1 MDCVTEA
8 PSWANISENS
18 SSSFVDTRSEPAAY
32 YGKDV
37 DRIMKRAI
45 QQQAAD
51 PPSTQQLQQQPS
63 SSSSTTTSSVTKP
76 MSLSAKISGDKSTL
90 FKQQQ
95 QKQQQPT
102 ATSKGN
108 NYERSSQVST
118 ATSSGGRS
126 KKSKKS
132 TVGKTLPKNT
142 TTTTSVVS
150 VSSSSNKQTPGRSN
164 TSSSA
169 MGGGGSI
176 KSSHQGGGN
185 SIKSQTTHRSKK
197 SSNSTINYHPGQTL
211 AISSPPTSNKHQ
223 LDPPPASPS
232 TYVDTS
238 SNSTSCGGGDP
249 PSVCS
254 SVGSRGE
261 ISLGSNSHY
270 TRNSSTSSRT
280 GGNISRRSRRSNA
293 SSSQR
298 SSRKSP
304 SKSSSTIRSR
314 RTNQEPEEE
323 QILQVWNE
331 VDDEDLLDEESQYIA
346 QEHRS
351 IESVGEDEDDNDEQ
365 NECVPYDPEEEG
377 YSRTS
382 SSNESSESYYSN
394 EEGEDDNDDDDS
406 ATRVSELCSA
416 VGRALAIRNKEEEEE
431 KYNRSDSNNARA
443 IVTSDDYG
451 GVNSYYESGGII
463 STSSQ
468 TLPTTTSDQQQI
480 INKSVSGN
488 NSSTPYL
495 SKAIDNYNGISMGMV
510 PINSTIYE
518 AYDHTFVTCPESLRF
533 KFLYT
538 FLKKNLDKKI
548 MIFFSTTNSAK
559 FHSKLLNH
567 FHITTLLMH
576 GKMRR
581 EKFINQFFKFSDL
594 DEGILCATDV
604 AGRDLDIPP
613 SVDWVIQYEPPE
625 DPSEYI
631 LRVARISC
639 DSDRVGRS
647 LLFLNCGEKSGFL
660 KYYSSASIPVSEFE
674 IPVDRLA
681 DVQSHIEH
689 HVNENEKLLRYAR
702 DAYGSYLIAYASHG
716 FRDVYNVHDLNKGDV
731 SMAFGLVGSG
741 NGGEYGYNDDDN
753 TAETDTLATFSCV
766 GENGLGYDKLDK
778 REGTRKTWKKKEK
791 TETKS
796 KSWMKGEKT
805 WPHSQIK
812 VHPKFKGGGGSS
824 SHHGHH
830 SQDGSY

>member
-8 PSWANISENS
+8 PSWANISEG
-18 SSSFVDTRSEPAAY
+18 SSFIDTRSEPAAY

-45 QQQAAD
+45 QQQQHQQQAD
-51 PPSTQQLQQQPS
+51 PPPTQQQEKQQPS
-63 SSSSTTTSSVTKP
+63 SSSTTSSVAKQP
-76 MSLSAKISGDKSTL
+76 MSLSAKISSDKSIL
-90 FKQQQ
+90 LKQQQQ
-95 QKQQQPT
+95 QKQPT
-102 ATSKGN
+102 TNKGN

-132 TVGKTLPKNT
+132 TASSSTAAVSKSSQKNT
-142 TTTTSVVS
+142 T
-150 VSSSSNKQTPGRSN
+150 SSSSSSKKQTTAGRT
-164 TSSSA
+164 TSSSSSSA
-169 MGGGGSI
+169 IGSTKSQSNNTTKGGSGSI
-176 KSSHQGGGN
+176 KSQN
-185 SIKSQTTHRSKK
+185 TIKSKK
-197 SSNSTINYHPGQTL
+197 SSSTISYHPGQTL
-211 AISSPPTSNKHQ
+211 TIVPTK
-223 LDPPPASPS
+223 LDPPPASIS
-232 TYVDTS
+232 TYDDDEVEAAGYVYPS
-238 SNSTSCGGGDP
+238 SNSVCDP
-249 PSVCS
+249 PSVSS

-261 ISLGSNSHY
+261 VSLGSNYS
-270 TRNSSTSSRT
+270 RNSSKKSSVR
-280 GGNISRRSRRSNA
+280 SSRRSNA
-293 SSSQR
+293 STSQR
-298 SSRKSP
+298 SSK
-304 SKSSSTIRSR
+304 KSSSR
-314 RTNQEPEEE
+314 RTTNQEPEEE
-323 QILQVWNE
+323 QVLQVWNE
-331 VDDEDLLDEESQYIA
+331 VDDEEDEESQYIA

-351 IESVGEDEDDNDEQ
+351 IATPYSVGEEEED
-365 NECVPYDPEEEG
+365 VPYNPEEG
-377 YSRTS
+377 YSRT

-394 EEGEDDNDDDDS
+394 EDDGEDDDS

-416 VGRALAIRNKEEEEE
+416 VGRALAIRKEE
-431 KYNRSDSNNARA
+431 YNRSDSNNARA
-443 IVTSDDYG
+443 IVSSDDYG
-451 GVNSYYESGGII
+451 GVNSYYGSDVSG
-463 STSSQ
+463 SSQ
-468 TLPTTTSDQQQI
+468 TLTTSDRQQQQQIVTTDEYGNKITTTTSSSI
-480 INKSVSGN
+480 VSAATNKSA
-488 NSSTPYL
+488 SSTPYL
-495 SKAIDNYNGISMGMV
+495 SKAVDNYNAVV

-533 KFLYT
+533 RFLYT

-567 FHITTLLMH
+567 FHISTLLMH

-594 DEGILCATDV
+594 EEGILCATDV

-613 SVDWVIQYEPPE
+613 SVDWVIQFEPPE

-647 LLFLNCGEKSGFL
+647 LLFLNMGEKSGFL
-660 KYYSSASIPVSEFE
+660 KYYASASIPVSEFE
-674 IPVDRLA
+674 IPVDKLA
-681 DVQSHIEH
+681 DVQSHIEY
-689 HVNENEKLLRYAR
+689 HVNENERLLRYAR

-716 FRDVYNVHDLNKGDV
+716 FRDVYNVHDLNKADV
-731 SMAFGLVGSG
+731 SMAFGLVGGG
-741 NGGEYGYNDDDN
+741 NGAEYGYDDDN

-778 REGTRKTWKKKEK
+778 RGGGDGRKKWKKKEK
-791 TETKS
+791 TETKK

-812 VHPKFKGGGGSS
+812 VHPKFKGGGSS